1 MRSGVIRAAA
11 AIALA
16 VLGAV
21 AVVGSLAPR
30 GRDGERVVV
39 GYYTPGQEIA
49 LGNLTVEGGPYRLGY
64 TADVQFISPDPTA
77 RVRCGLVDTTGRI
90 GHLGDR
96 VSTVPGNGEWTRIS
110 ATSRI
115 DVPDISLGLRCSP
128 TSSAAIGV
136 TFRGVR
142 IGAERLRD

>member
-1 MRSGVIRAAA
+1 MRSGVIPAAA

-30 GRDGERVVV
+30 GRDGERLVA

-49 LGNLTVEGGPYRLGY
+49 LGNLTIEGGPYRLRY
-64 TADVQFISPDPTA
+64 AADVQFFSPDPTA
-77 RVRCGLVDTTGRI
+77 SLRCGLVDTTGRI
-90 GHLGDR
+90 GRLGDR
-96 VSTVPGNGEWTRIS
+96 VSTVRGDGEWTRIS
-110 ATSRI
+110 AASRI

-136 TFRGVR
+136 TFRGVL
-142 IGAERLRD
+142 IEAEPLRD